1 MRVFDVS
8 RLRNPK
14 AVSTEQKSQ
23 PVLKIF
29 LKIAV
34 TVITVF
40 YGLVP
45 AIADLNETHLFNP
58 LWSEHARF
66 HGAWFL
72 AFAAGIALIALFLI
86 WVRDDVFLPI
96 AFGLIFLAG
105 FWVAMAFG
113 PTYGGALVDENGYVQ
128 TVLGLDSNLFLFSLV
143 GVFLLILLPLA
154 RRISRTGK

>member
-1 MRVFDVS
+1 MK
-8 RLRNPK
+8 L
-14 AVSTEQKSQ
+14 
-23 PVLKIF
+23 I

-34 TVITVF
+34 TAITIF

-72 AFAAGIALIALFLI
+72 AFAAGIALIALYLI
-86 WVRDDVFLPI
+86 WVHDDVFLPI
-96 AFGLIFLAG
+96 AFGLIFVAG
-105 FWVAMAFG
+105 FWVATVFG

-128 TVLGLDSNLFLFSLV
+128 TVLGIDSNMFLFSVVGALLLLMLV
-143 GVFLLILLPLA
+143 LA
-154 RRISRTGK
+154 KHEYPPDK